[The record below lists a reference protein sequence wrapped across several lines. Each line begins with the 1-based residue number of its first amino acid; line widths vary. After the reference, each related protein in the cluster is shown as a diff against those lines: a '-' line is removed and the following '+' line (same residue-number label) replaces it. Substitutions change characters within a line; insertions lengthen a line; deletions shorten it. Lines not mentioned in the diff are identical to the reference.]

1 MDESARFIERLD
13 FRLSDLAYDYPSELR
28 EGFASEQE
36 ALEAF
41 THEGAKAR
49 YPEAFRRM
57 WRRKSR
63 MS

>member
-1 MDESARFIERLD
+1 MITPE
-13 FRLSDLAYDYPSELR
+13 ELR

-41 THEGAKAR
+41 ADEGARGALSRGVPEKVAAR
-49 YPEAFRRM
+49 
-57 WRRKSR
+57 SR